1 MNAAVNAG
9 SAAAPIP
16 AAVDTPEIL
25 VDVDILDRNIQ
36 RMAQAVKAKGLALRP
51 HAKTH
56 KIPEIAARQLAAG
69 AAGLTVATIGE
80 AEVFA
85 ARGVDNIF
93 IAYPLWIASRKAERL
108 RRLAATAVI
117 SVGVD
122 SAS

>member
-1 MNAAVNAG
+1 MNAAVTAG
-9 SAAAPIP
+9 SAATPVP
-16 AAVDTPEIL
+16 ADVDTPEIL
-25 VDVDILDRNIQ
+25 VDVDILDRNIE

-85 ARGVDNIF
+85 ASGVQDLF
-93 IAYPLWIASRKAERL
+93 IAYPLWISP
-108 RRLAATAVI
+108 
-117 SVGVD
+117 
-122 SAS
+122 